1 VVRRKACAFPG
12 ADPTT
17 WFTIVSLSHAW
28 LAACGGR
35 IKRAHEAGRIRNSLS
50 RVKAGFE
57 PFFAAFFWGVRAS
70 CARFERLAIPDPYS
84 IRVSSVA

>member
-50 RVKAGFE
+50 RVKAGFK
-57 PFFAAFFWGVRAS
+57 PFFAAFFSG
-70 CARFERLAIPDPYS
+70 
-84 IRVSSVA
+84 RVSDAPILTEKTRSTTKG